1 MSRIQ
6 LDRLHKSFQRH
17 VAVRDLDLTI
27 ENGELL
33 VLLGPSGCGKTTTLN
48 CIAGLEM
55 PSSGRVLFDGEDVTT
70 TRRTSATSPWC
81 SSRRCSTP
89 TCRRG
94 RTSG

>member
-6 LDRLHKSFQRH
+6 LDRLHKSFHRH

-27 ENGELL
+27 ENGEPL

-70 TRRTSATSPWC
+70 DSPHQRNIAMVFQ
-81 SSRRCSTP
+81 SSLLYP